1 MKTIS
6 LLFLVLSIGTLEA
19 EAQGSRRYETE
30 VFATYQLQSNIP
42 FGQSITAGGSTKTL
56 LLDVYMPAGDTAT
69 NRPLVVFIHG
79 GGFKGGDKVSNFGT
93 RVCGGLARRGYVVA
107 SIEYRVSS
115 SLTTIAQ
122 EFEAMVR
129 AVQDA
134 KASVRFFR
142 RYASQYGVDTTQVF
156 VTGSSAGSITALHMA
171 YLEDAEIPSY
181 VNMAS
186 LGSLEGSSGNPGYS
200 SAVQGVISNWGA
212 LADFRWMKAGDPPVY
227 CVHGV
232 ADTVVP
238 YDSSFADGPFK
249 YGSTIV
255 HANAQTLGIPAG
267 LRLFAGTGHTL
278 DNSAVKQDSA
288 IKDFSAWLFSIL
300 KQIPTGLP
308 ARVENPLPENP
319 FLHGNFPNPFN
330 PATTIE
336 FFLPSA
342 HHVHLGVYDTFGRL
356 VSLILDAWAEPGM
369 HRLVFDAARFASGV
383 YYCRLRTAGR
393 TETGRMLLVR

>member
-1 MKTIS
+1 MKTIT
-6 LLFLVLSIGTLEA
+6 LLFLALLIGSVEA
-19 EAQGSRRYETE
+19 ESQGSRRYETE
-30 VFATYQLQSNIP
+30 AFATYQLQSNIP
-42 FGQSITAGGSTKTL
+42 FGQSITAGGSTKNL
-56 LLDVYMPAGDTAT
+56 LLDVYTPAGDTAT

-134 KASVRFFR
+134 KASIRFFR

-156 VTGSSAGSITALHMA
+156 ATGSSAGSITALHMA
-171 YLEDAEIPSY
+171 YLDDAEIPSY

-232 ADTVVP
+232 VDTVVP

-249 YGSTIV
+249 YGSSIV
-255 HANAQTLGIPAG
+255 YANAQALGIPAG
-267 LRLFAGTGHTL
+267 LRLFANTGHTL

-288 IKDFSAWLFSIL
+288 IKDFSAWLFTIL
-300 KQIPTGLP
+300 KQTPTGLP
-308 ARVENPLPENP
+308 ARGENLLPGRSV
-319 FLHGNFPNPFN
+319 LHGNFPNPFN
-330 PATTIE
+330 PATTVE
-336 FFLPSA
+336 FSLPSA
-342 HHVHLGVYDTFGRL
+342 QDVHLAVYDTFGRM
-356 VSLILDAWAEPGM
+356 VSLILSGRTGPGT
-369 HRLVFDAARFASGV
+369 HRFPFEAAGVASGV
-383 YYCRLRTAGR
+383 YYCRLQTAGR
-393 TETGRMLLVR
+393 TETKRMLLVR